1 MPDLLDERYLLPR
14 LSLAGADLREGLIS
28 PALGVA
34 PTLTQPVIRPQ
45 GIPAK
50 ALQALPAAAVPVF
63 APGED
68 LHCGSSFSLQNGDQ
82 AGSLHGE
89 LVERYASLII
99 PENLSQPGPASA
111 RQLSLESFLQFTDE
125 QYASPDFPYR
135 DPRTL
140 NQVHYYPARRA
151 IDNLPVTVP
160 AELVFL
166 TGVDAKRWCTI
177 SSSGLGAG
185 RSRGSAAASAFYE
198 LIERDAFL
206 RTWYARRGEGRLAM
220 LGQEPALLASAL
232 GMGAELPRMLQKL
245 RLRGIEATLVQL
257 PAVAG
262 VPVILSCLRSGTVGL
277 AVGCAAKSAIGDA
290 ARTAFTESL
299 HSYNWA
305 MQLLEEEPAQT
316 PPEAELDQGQSGETI
331 GDTGLTLRSHVQLHA
346 PPANRPLNDFLD
358 TGPEAGLVEFFSTP
372 AVDFTAA
379 ISGAHDSGWELCFAE
394 IAPAV
399 LHGTGW
405 YVIRALAP
413 QAVTLDVGIPH
424 LRQLGE
430 VAHAT
435 LHPFP

>member
-316 PPEAELDQGQSGETI
+316 PPKPNSIKGSRAKPSEIPASRSALTSSY
-331 GDTGLTLRSHVQLHA
+331 TLR
-346 PPANRPLNDFLD
+346 PPTARSTISSIPARRPAWLSSSALLRSISRRLS
-358 TGPEAGLVEFFSTP
+358 AVLMTP
-372 AVDFTAA
+372 AGNSASPRSRPQSST
-379 ISGAHDSGWELCFAE
+379 
-394 IAPAV
+394 APA
-399 LHGTGW
+399 GMSF
-405 YVIRALAP
+405 ALWP
-413 QAVTLDVGIPH
+413 R
-424 LRQLGE
+424 RQ
-430 VAHAT
+430 
-435 LHPFP
+435 